1 MKLKDDILEKFE
13 KGVTIF
19 EIAREYNTNINAVLK
34 LLDLTRLDSNGVL
47 TIDGEGNME
56 VHMEKYKWMTPE
68 EIAEKELKP
77 VDNLTLTRGDF
88 VE

>member
-19 EIAREYNTNINAVLK
+19 EIAREYNTNINAVLE

-56 VHMEKYKWMTPE
+56 VHMESWNWLTPE
-68 EIAEKELKP
+68 EIAERELKP
-77 VDNLTLTRGDF
+77 VDNLTLTREDF

>member
-47 TIDGEGNME
+47 TQDSEGNME
-56 VHMEKYKWMTPE
+56 VHLNPTDDAKLQKHLKQYGLSREDFLY
-68 EIAEKELKP
+68 EL
-77 VDNLTLTRGDF
+77 
-88 VE
+88 

>member
-19 EIAREYNTNINAVLK
+19 EIAEEYNTDINAVLK

-47 TIDGEGNME
+47 TQDSEGNME
-56 VHMEKYKWMTPE
+56 VHLNPTDDAKLQKHLKQYGLSREDFLY
-68 EIAEKELKP
+68 EL
-77 VDNLTLTRGDF
+77 
-88 VE
+88 